1 MIRSWSATVVPFQ
14 TREVKTSVQNR
25 NQDPREVVA
34 NPDPAWRRVGVY
46 ARSIVARSAALLIFL
61 AIWHLAALRFAN
73 PVLLPTPARVIDE
86 IIELSRS
93 GEMATHAFASLS
105 RLLVGYLAALVAGIC
120 LGTLIG
126 LNRRSE
132 RLIDPLLELIRP
144 ISAIAWIPLGLYIFG
159 IGDTLPVFIIAYAAF
174 FPILLNTVS
183 GVKGADRVLIR
194 AALTMGVRWPSII
207 LHVILPGSLPRIL
220 TGIRLGAT
228 SAVLALIAAELVG
241 APAGLGFAIQ
251 WFGGI
256 LDTPSMLAFIVVVSA
271 LGLVLDGLLRSLQ
284 RILTPW
290 DSAVRERS

>member
-1 MIRSWSATVVPFQ
+1 
-14 TREVKTSVQNR
+14 
-25 NQDPREVVA
+25 
-34 NPDPAWRRVGVY
+34 
-46 ARSIVARSAALLIFL
+46 
-61 AIWHLAALRFAN
+61 
-73 PVLLPTPARVIDE
+73 
-86 IIELSRS
+86 
-93 GEMATHAFASLS
+93 MATHVFASLS
-105 RLLVGYLAALVAGIC
+105 RLLVGYFAALGTGIC
-120 LGTLIG
+120 FGMLIG
-126 LNRRSE
+126 LNARSE

-159 IGDTLPVFIIAYAAF
+159 IGDTLPAFIIAYAAF

-207 LHVILPGSLPRIL
+207 LHVILPGSLPRLL

-256 LDTPSMLAFIVVVSA
+256 LDTPSMLAFVVVVSG
-271 LGLVLDGLLRSLQ
+271 LGLVLDVLLRSLQ
-284 RILTPW
+284 RVLTPW
-290 DSAVRERS
+290 DSASRENP